1 MTMLL
6 IMSGAKNR
14 NNDFSTVREETADCL
29 MPANSKEEKRN
40 IFFFCFQ
47 MRHQSLTSLDPHQ
60 RFIPL
65 VLVFILFLL
74 IFSR

>member
-6 IMSGAKNR
+6 IMSGTKNR

-40 IFFFCFQ
+40 IFFLLF
-47 MRHQSLTSLDPHQ
+47 SNETS
-60 RFIPL
+60 I
-65 VLVFILFLL
+65 
-74 IFSR
+74 SN